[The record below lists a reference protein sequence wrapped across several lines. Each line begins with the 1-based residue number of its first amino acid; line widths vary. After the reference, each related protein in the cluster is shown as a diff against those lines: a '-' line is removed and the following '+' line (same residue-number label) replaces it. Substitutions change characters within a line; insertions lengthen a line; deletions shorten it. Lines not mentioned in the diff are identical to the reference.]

1 MASKVTCTQGTSQ
14 PVDVTINATT
24 ESILVYGA
32 DGGELDRLQPL
43 RTTKNGTLVVE
54 GCVSVDN
61 VIQAQCET
69 ELVGKTAGEMLATQK
84 DIRRELN
91 ELHDTVLAMATMQ
104 EKTFKIIT
112 DLLEHLLKQMLT
124 KS

>member
-1 MASKVTCTQGTSQ
+1 MASKVTCTQGTIQ

-69 ELVGKTAGEMLATQK
+69 ELVGKTADEMLATQK
-84 DIRRELN
+84 DTRRELN

-104 EKTFKIIT
+104 EKTFKLIV
-112 DLLEHLLKQMLT
+112 DLLEQNLENRH
-124 KS
+124 